1 MINMEI
7 SNNACRGAG
16 VNVFRLTTEKV
27 VEVCKVKGKMVCWN
41 DRGNKL
47 AIVTNS
53 LHKRD
58 QGHQVLV
65 FDTFQVSPQ

>member
-1 MINMEI
+1 MK
-7 SNNACRGAG
+7 
-16 VNVFRLTTEKV
+16 VFRVATGKLAAVYNVEAEKI
-27 VEVCKVKGKMVCWN
+27 CWN

-47 AIVTNS
+47 AIVTNN
-53 LHKRD
+53 LHKKD